1 MNGLSFLNSPLL
13 WGLSLAAV
21 PIIIHLL
28 FRRRFRRIEW
38 APMKYLKLSIQKNRR
53 RFRIEQLLLL
63 LLRTLIVLL
72 LFFLLARPVMHAEGL
87 GSWLGGRSRTNQLLV
102 VDDSLSMGAKDG
114 GRSAFDRARELALE
128 FVGAV
133 GPQDR
138 FTLVLSSQPRTPLLR
153 EVELHDPDEVRQMI
167 DGLTVSDAYTSWKST
182 LDSVDELIT
191 SGTFPIREV
200 TLITDLRRAGWNDE
214 IAELANRWSGSQVR
228 LRIFDVGSDKVESVS
243 LVDLRQVDRVSL
255 AGAGTRWEA
264 VIRNQT
270 SQELSGAEAS
280 FLVDGKPNLVRL
292 PTLQPGATAQVPLT
306 TMFQEAGLHH
316 VSLKLPQDDLPGDDQ
331 RFAVTKTQEHL
342 RMVLVDGEPS
352 SEPLSGEVDF
362 LALALSLGQGEGDSF
377 QVEII
382 TDAELASINASRP
395 DLIVLANVATLTTQQ
410 ADDLAR
416 LVKDGMGLMIFVG
429 DQIDPSNYNQLLYK
443 SGQGL
448 LPAALESTIDEEVSG
463 LVVEPQMQGP
473 LDALLQ
479 LNPAVLER
487 VRIKK
492 WYQLATAEQT
502 PLRVVARWNNASSAP
517 AVVEKK
523 FGAGSVLLWTVAADK
538 QWSDWPTDP
547 TYVLAI
553 REAAVGIARTDGG
566 LRNQNA
572 GEVLRYPLPKGD
584 VSTSATIETP
594 DTTSPQP
601 LVVET
606 DRADSKSAAA
616 ATAKGAAD
624 STGDDQTR
632 QVLAYSAAR
641 RAGLYRLSW
650 KDAQQQSHNDIIAV
664 NPDARECD
672 LERIPADQ
680 LRGLWGRLE
689 PEVIAGNGEGD
700 RAVSIRGQE
709 IWRSL
714 ATVMLTMLIVET
726 CFATWAGRQR

>member
-1 MNGLSFLNSPLL
+1 MNGLTFLNSPLL

-21 PIIIHLL
+21 PILIHLL

-38 APMKYLKLSIQKNRR
+38 APMRYLKLSIQKNRR
-53 RFRIEQLLLL
+53 RFRFEQMLLL

-87 GSWLGGRSRTNQLLV
+87 GSWLGGRSRTSQLLIL
-102 VDDSLSMGAKDG
+102 DDSLSMGAKEG

-128 FVGAV
+128 IVGAV

-138 FTLVLSSQPRTPLLR
+138 FTLVLSSQSRTPLLR
-153 EVELHDPDEVRQMI
+153 EVELLDPDETRQLI
-167 DGLTVSDAYTSWKST
+167 NGLAVSDAYTSWKST
-182 LDSVDELIT
+182 LDSADELIT

-200 TLITDLRRAGWNDE
+200 TLITDLRRAGWSDE
-214 IAELANRWSGSQVR
+214 IAELADRWSGSQVR
-228 LRIFDVGSDKVESVS
+228 LRIFDVGSDKTESVS

-255 AGAGTRWEA
+255 SGAPTRWEA

-270 SQELSGAEAS
+270 SRELEGAEAS

-292 PTLQPGATAQVPLT
+292 PTLPPGGTAQVPLNT
-306 TMFQEAGLHH
+306 LFQEAGLHH
-316 VSLKLPQDDLPGDDQ
+316 VALKLPQDDLPGDDQ
-331 RFAVTKTQEHL
+331 RFAVTKAQERL

-352 SEPLSGEVDF
+352 SEPLAGEVDF

-382 TDAELASINASRP
+382 TDSELTSINASRP
-395 DLIVLANVATLTTQQ
+395 DLVVLANVASLTARQ
-410 ADDLAR
+410 ADDLSR

-429 DQIDPSNYNQLLYK
+429 DQVDPANYNQFLYK
-443 SGQGL
+443 AGQGL
-448 LPAALESTIDEEVSG
+448 LPAALETIVDEEVSG

-492 WYQLATAEQT
+492 WYQLAAAGEEA
-502 PLRVVARWNNASSAP
+502 PVRAVARWNNAASSP

-553 REAAVGIARTDGG
+553 RESAMGIARTDGG

-584 VSTSATIETP
+584 APNSATIEAP
-594 DTTSPQP
+594 DATSPQP
-601 LVVET
+601 MVVET
-606 DRADSKSAAA
+606 DRGDAQN
-616 ATAKGAAD
+616 ATVGTAPGAG
-624 STGDDQTR
+624 TGDSQSR
-632 QVLAYSAAR
+632 QVLTYASTR

-650 KDAQQQSHNDIIAV
+650 KDAQQQPHNDIIAV

-672 LERIPADQ
+672 LERISPEQ
-680 LRGLWGRLE
+680 LRGLWGRLS
-689 PEVIAGNGEGD
+689 PEVITGTSGD
-700 RAVSIRGQE
+700 DGAVAIRGKE

-714 ATVMLTMLIVET
+714 ASGMLALLLVET